1 MLEIIENYP
10 ETEEVFRAYDDIA
23 GKCLLCNNLFDSIET
38 IAMEYSINSEEMLN
52 KINILIA
59 EKQYKSDLY
68 FHDKGC
74 EVNGV

>member
-1 MLEIIENYP
+1 MITKNMTMLEIIENYP

-59 EKQYKSDLY
+59 EK
-68 FHDKGC
+68 
-74 EVNGV
+74 

>member
-1 MLEIIENYP
+1 MITKNMTMLEIIENYP

-59 EKQYKSDLY
+59 GK
-68 FHDKGC
+68 
-74 EVNGV
+74 

>member
-1 MLEIIENYP
+1 LITKNMTMLEIIENYP

-59 EKQYKSDLY
+59 EK
-68 FHDKGC
+68 
-74 EVNGV
+74 

>member
-1 MLEIIENYP
+1 MTMLEIIENYP

-59 EKQYKSDLY
+59 GK
-68 FHDKGC
+68 
-74 EVNGV
+74 